1 MIKIIHMINQVE
13 SFELDDILD
22 ENDLKNTRIRFDQLK
37 TIFVD
42 QNSSTLH
49 KIVKKFPILLTL
61 DNQKIVNAKN
71 KLQNFLPFIDLSYLF
86 DQNDSGFELFLNCAD
101 VEFSLIDQM
110 QNLKNITGIYNKNEF
125 QYFVRRNPHSLS
137 ERYQVNQLIQI
148 NLLTLL

>member
-1 MIKIIHMINQVE
+1 MINQVE

-22 ENDLKNTRIRFDQLK
+22 ENDLQNTKIRFDQLK

-42 QNSSTLH
+42 QNCNSSTLH

-101 VEFSLIDQM
+101 VQFSLKDQM
-110 QNLKNITGIYNKNEF
+110 QNLKNITGIYNENEF

-137 ERYQVNQLIQI
+137 DRYQVNELIQK